1 MILYLNGFPVTPYSS
16 SDDMILY
23 NDGWLAIV
31 VGLLQL
37 EVGTCWQD
45 VAHSSSMYPDIN
57 DHLAFQRWRRDPTID
72 TAIPNSST

>member
-1 MILYLNGFPVTPYSS
+1 MILYFNGFPATPYSS

-31 VGLLQL
+31 VGLASA
-37 EVGTCWQD
+37 GGRYCWQD

-57 DHLAFQRWRRDPTID
+57 DHLAFQRRRRDPTIN